1 MKISGAPSAKRRHGA
16 WMQTYTGKAYFTHD
30 PDPKDVCIDDIAHA
44 LSMLCRFTGHTKR
57 FYSVAEHSVHVMQL
71 VPVEH
76 RLVAL
81 MHDATEA
88 YLNDLSRPLKMG
100 LAEYKKIEELNW
112 YAIAETFELELELP
126 ACVKEADA
134 TMVWL
139 ERRALMAPMEGPS
152 DWGLGKT
159 EPKVYPDLGPMGW
172 SPANAKTRFRHEFD
186 QLVGARK

>member
-1 MKISGAPSAKRRHGA
+1 MAKKRQGA
-16 WMQTYTGKAYFTHD
+16 WMQTFTGRAYFPHD

-44 LSMLCRFTGHTKR
+44 LSMLCRFTGHTTR

-71 VPVEH
+71 VPIEH
-76 RLVAL
+76 RFVAL

-112 YAIAETFELELELP
+112 YAIAEAFDLPLELP
-126 ACVKEADA
+126 DCVEEADA
-134 TMVWL
+134 TMVHL
-139 ERRALMAPMEGPS
+139 ERRHVMSATTCDLE
-152 DWGLGKT
+152 WGLGKK

-172 SPANAKTRFRHEFD
+172 DPRNAKARFRAEFD
-186 QLVGARK
+186 ALIATRSGK